1 MLHRDWEVSPTQRE
15 QESPAPKADKYRNGV
30 MKYPQTANYILFVSS
45 PLLACLL
52 ISRQSRITRRLMKII
67 TFVCLT
73 LVVLSIGCFDGDR
86 GVLTELL
93 PDAAPPVPV
102 RVPLTAEIAVG
113 TGSELVV
120 SPVPTEI
127 EDALWG
133 SWDKDLDSLEHI
145 LSLPGISPTDEIEGG
160 VSSSFTPFCEVVHRR
175 LFYDKYID
183 AGGIAILAPSDRT
196 SSAGVDDEYLF
207 ATREIILTM
216 TSKRPELR
224 EVMSPARG
232 FRYVLVTINWASE
245 LHMPLELRYLGMTA
259 GGFYRSGLAVG
270 GLSWDVFH
278 RVPLLRSGT
287 MVHEMAHAIDDAFDR
302 YPHLFPDWGTRLTA
316 AFEVATAKAQQ
327 GNGFFPSNSYALTN
341 EKEYWAEGAKAW
353 FEDIHG
359 DNLHDELQR
368 ARLIEQDPLLY
379 ALLNEVF
386 PAVDLPV
393 HIEIAE

>member
-1 MLHRDWEVSPTQRE
+1 
-15 QESPAPKADKYRNGV
+15 
-30 MKYPQTANYILFVSS
+30 
-45 PLLACLL
+45 
-52 ISRQSRITRRLMKII
+52 MKII

-73 LVVLSIGCFDGDR
+73 FVVLSIGCFDGDR

-133 SWDKDLDSLEHI
+133 SWDASLDYLEWL
-145 LSLPGISPTDEIEGG
+145 LSLPELPPIERAENTVGSPFT
-160 VSSSFTPFCEVVHRR
+160 SFCIQVHRR

-183 AGGIAILAPSDRT
+183 ADGIAILAPSART
-196 SSAGVDDEYLF
+196 SLDGVRDEFLF
-207 ATREIILTM
+207 AAREIILTM

-224 EVMSPARG
+224 EVMSPENG
-232 FRYVLVTINWASE
+232 FRYVLVTIDWASE

-327 GNGFFPSNSYALTN
+327 GNGFFDDPDDYALTN
-341 EKEYWAEGAKAW
+341 EKEYWAVGAKAW

-359 DNLHDELQR
+359 DDLLDERQR
-368 ARLIEQDPLLY
+368 AKLIEQDPLLY
-379 ALLNEVF
+379 ALLDEVF

-393 HIEIAE
+393 FIEIADE